1 MNHEIEVIK
10 NKIIAMQVEHH
21 DLDVVITELSEKPY
35 PDQLQLKRMK
45 KRKLQLKDMATK
57 LKEQLVPD
65 ILA

>member
-10 NKIIAMQVEHH
+10 YKIIAMQVEHR
-21 DLDVVITELSEKPY
+21 DLDVVITKLSKGPY
-35 PDQLQLKRMK
+35 PDQLQLKRIK
-45 KRKLQLKDMATK
+45 KRRLQLKDMITK